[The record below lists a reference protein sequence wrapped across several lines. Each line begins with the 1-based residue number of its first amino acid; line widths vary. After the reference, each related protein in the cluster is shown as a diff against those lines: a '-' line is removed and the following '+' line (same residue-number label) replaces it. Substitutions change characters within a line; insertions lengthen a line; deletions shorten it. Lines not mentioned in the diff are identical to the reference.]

1 MKITQ
6 IQIKGFRNFK
16 DAVVNFEEKTLIIGA
31 NDVGKTNLLYGLR
44 VLLDRTLSEQDIE
57 PQDSDFYAYEETNE
71 FSIVVKFENVSENIE
86 ARFKGAVSDDKEMF
100 LAFVAKRDSDTR
112 QKEYEFLSGKDID
125 SLEARA
131 GRDYL
136 KTLNIRYISS
146 YRDLFSFIK
155 REKNLL
161 MNEAKE
167 ARTEEEENSDK
178 SKITEVDTKIKEIN
192 KTISEIEYIQKAT
205 SGLNV
210 ELKELSFHHT
220 SQEVVFSI
228 GGYDVQNFID
238 NAQLSSQVNG
248 NTLNL
253 GGDGRNNQ
261 IFMALW
267 AAKNKLD
274 KDPALTTIFAV
285 EEPEAHLHPHQQR
298 KLAEYLSTKIN
309 SQVLITTHSPQILS
323 MFSPNSIVRLYLQHS
338 ETKIASN
345 GCSKVIDEAL
355 SDFGFRMSVL
365 PAEAFF
371 ANVVFLVE
379 GPSEVTFYSTLG
391 RKLFDLD
398 RYNVSILGVGGID
411 FLPFV
416 KVLRALEI
424 PFVIRT
430 DNDIFKIPKSD
441 PPKYR
446 LAGIQRAI
454 GVSDLTEELKTL
466 VDTKGDLLSNF
477 DSEVPPQQSLSAAK
491 EFVTELEKQNIF
503 ISVTD
508 LENDLV
514 DTELFQN
521 LSDYYAGETD
531 KAEIVKLMQ
540 KSKGTF
546 MFNFLL
552 SAATDILKVEN
563 NPIAS
568 PLKVCKSLSEAI
580 FSKL

>member
-1 MKITQ
+1 MKISQ

-16 DAVVNFEEKTLIIGA
+16 EVVVNIEEKTLIIGA
-31 NDVGKTNLLYGLR
+31 NDVGKTNLLYALR
-44 VLLDRTLSEQDIE
+44 ILLDRTLSEQDIE
-57 PQDSDFYAYEETNE
+57 PQDSDFYAYEDTNE
-71 FSIVVKFENVSENIE
+71 FSIVVKFVSVSENVE

-100 LAFVAKRDSDTR
+100 LAFEAKRDNDTR
-112 QKEYEFLSGKDID
+112 QKKYEFLSGKDVD

-167 ARTEEEENSDK
+167 ARTESEEGSDK
-178 SKITEVDTKIKEIN
+178 AKITEVDTKIKEIN

-205 SGLNV
+205 KGLNE

-220 SQEVVFSI
+220 SQEVIFSI

-248 NTLNL
+248 NTLSL

-298 KLAEYLSTKIN
+298 KLAEYLSSKIK
-309 SQVLITTHSPQILS
+309 SQVIITTHSPQILS
-323 MFSPNSIVRLYLQHS
+323 MFSPNSIVRLYMRQS

-345 GCSKVIDEAL
+345 GCSTVIDEAL
-355 SDFGFRMSVL
+355 VDFGFRMSVL

-391 RKLFDLD
+391 KKLFDID
-398 RYNVSILGVGGID
+398 RYNVSILGVSGID
-411 FLPFV
+411 FSPFV
-416 KVLRALEI
+416 KVLKALEI

-430 DNDIFKIPKSD
+430 DNDIFKIPKSN
-441 PPKYR
+441 PTQYR
-446 LAGIQRAI
+446 LAGLQRAI
-454 GVSDLTEELKTL
+454 GVSEKTQELITLIDLFPK
-466 VDTKGDLLSNF
+466 
-477 DSEVPPQQSLSAAK
+477 
-491 EFVTELEKQNIF
+491 
-503 ISVTD
+503 
-508 LENDLV
+508 
-514 DTELFQN
+514 
-521 LSDYYAGETD
+521 
-531 KAEIVKLMQ
+531 
-540 KSKGTF
+540 
-546 MFNFLL
+546 
-552 SAATDILKVEN
+552 
-563 NPIAS
+563 
-568 PLKVCKSLSEAI
+568 
-580 FSKL
+580 